1 MPAAYAEALTAPTGS
16 GPFPLI
22 LALKI
27 LAAIVLVLLITI
39 AGIVTYIYSSV
50 VGLPKNARA
59 DIKHVLET
67 PLPDPIVGKSG
78 IAQSNGYSIWY
89 ESREPAQ
96 KPKGVILLIMGIA
109 DDALGWPPRFI
120 DAFVDAGYQVV
131 RFDNRG
137 TGLSDWRAA
146 SAPPD
151 EPERYTLTDM
161 AADGVAVLDALGV
174 EKAHVVG
181 TSMGGMIAQQFALS
195 FPERTVS
202 LTPIMSSAH
211 VEDAALPQAPRRITR
226 ALIKATIRYGLI
238 GDVADKI
245 KLQIAYRMILMGDA
259 QYALNVRELA
269 EIVLYNLKQRRGYNL
284 RSIRPHQ
291 RAVHLSGS
299 RYDALADLAVPALV
313 IHGKADP
320 VLPIE
325 HGERLARAIP
335 GAGSLWLEG
344 MGHNIPDH
352 LVEYLSDAMI
362 RHFEAALQRP

>member
-1 MPAAYAEALTAPTGS
+1 V
-16 GPFPLI
+16 I

-27 LAAIVLVLLITI
+27 LAGVAFVLVVAIV
-39 AGIVTYIYSSV
+39 GIVSYIYFSV
-50 VGLPKNARA
+50 VTLPKTARL
-59 DIKHVLET
+59 DIKQVLT
-67 PLPDPIVGKSG
+67 APLPSPIRGETGHVQSG
-78 IAQSNGYSIWY
+78 GYSIWY

-96 KPKGVILLIMGIA
+96 ESRGAILLIMGIA

-120 DAFVDAGYQVV
+120 DAFVDAGYQVI

-137 TGLSDWRAA
+137 TGLSDWSAA
-146 SAPPD
+146 SNPSA

-174 EKAHVVG
+174 EKAHIAG

-195 FPERTVS
+195 FPERTIS
-202 LTPIMSSAH
+202 LTPIMSSAY
-211 VEDAALPQAPRRITR
+211 VEDSALPQAPRSITR

-238 GDVADKI
+238 GGLADKI
-245 KLQIAYRMILMGDA
+245 KLQLAYRIILMGEA
-259 QYALNVRELA
+259 QYVLNVRELA
-269 EIVLYNLKQRRGYNL
+269 EVVRYNLQERRGYNL

-299 RYDALADLAVPALV
+299 RYDALANLAAPALV
-313 IHGKADP
+313 VHGTADP

-325 HGERLARAIP
+325 HGKRLAQAIP

-352 LVEYLSDAMI
+352 IVGDLSRAMI
-362 RHFEAALQRP
+362 EHFEAAIRRSSFTDR